1 MTGREER
8 YAKILSEMIRVE
20 TISEPGVV
28 HEAKFIKSEEVL
40 ARLFPKVFSTFERLP
55 VEHGLLL
62 RLKGRTD
69 GEAVLLMSHQDV
81 VSAEGEW
88 KHPPF
93 SGEIAEG
100 KVWGRGTV
108 DTKGALMCIL
118 QAAEELLE
126 ERYTPEVDFY
136 IASSWNEEVTG
147 TGAVNTAKY
156 LHDHGVR
163 LQLLMDEGGMV
174 VEEPVKGIK
183 GRFAMIGTVE
193 KGYGDI
199 VAIAH
204 GKGGHASAPPKNS
217 PLARLAAFVHEIE
230 TNDPNT
236 AELSPTLLEMFRRMG
251 SKADGALGF
260 VLRNARFLKPL
271 LRRILP
277 KRSPVLAAMMKTTM
291 AFTMAEGSL
300 GRNVL
305 PQVAKVNINTR
316 FIQHQGVDKT
326 MELLSPIAKKHEIE
340 LKIEGNRSDLQLPV
354 DFTGK
359 AFRTVEETVK
369 ELFPDVVP
377 TPYVMTGGTDAY
389 HYRIVTDDAIR
400 FAPLQIDNQQYASIH
415 AADENIDVAVL
426 PPAVDFY
433 KAIIK
438 KMR

>member
-1 MTGREER
+1 MTGRER
-8 YAKILSEMIRVE
+8 QYARLLSKMIRVE
-20 TISEPGVV
+20 TISEPGKI
-28 HEAKFIKSEEVL
+28 HEEKFARNEKVL
-40 ARLFPKVFSTFERLP
+40 AQLFPKVFSSFERLP
-55 VEHGLLL
+55 IENGLLM
-62 RLKGRTD
+62 RLKGKTKGD
-69 GEAVLLMSHQDV
+69 GVLLMSHQDV

-93 SGEIAEG
+93 SGEIADG

-126 ERYTPEVDFY
+126 EDYVPEVDFY
-136 IASSWNEEVTG
+136 IASSWNEEVSG
-147 TGAVNTAKY
+147 PGAPNAARY

-174 VEEPVKGIK
+174 VDEPIKGVK

-199 VAIAH
+199 AAIAH

-217 PLARLAAFVHEIE
+217 PLARLAGFVNELE
-230 TNDPNT
+230 KRDPN
-236 AELSPTLLEMFRRMG
+236 AVELSPTLMEMFRRIG
-251 SKADGALGF
+251 SRAAGSLGF
-260 VLRNARFLKPL
+260 VLRNARFLKPIL
-271 LRRILP
+271 KRILP
-277 KRSPVLAAMMKTTM
+277 KASPVIAAMMKTTM

-305 PQVAKVNINTR
+305 PQAAKVNINTR
-316 FIQHQGVDKT
+316 FIQHQGVEET
-326 MELLSPIAKKHEIE
+326 MAILAPIAKKHDIE
-340 LKIEGNRSDLQLPV
+340 LKIEDGFREPQTPV
-354 DFTGK
+354 DFNGK
-359 AFRTVEETVK
+359 GFKIVEETVK

-389 HYRIVTDDAIR
+389 HYRIVTDNAIR
-400 FAPLQIDNQQYASIH
+400 FAPLQIDNQQHASIH
-415 AADENIDVAVL
+415 AADENIDAAVL

-438 KMR
+438 KVR